1 MKEDKIIKVYPML
14 TNDLKASNLCEYELG
29 IILAC
34 VDEYKNSY
42 KQILIHEA
50 AEKGTRIE
58 FLPLVNEKDREEAK
72 GYIVN
77 LIEDFKNKY
86 DNWDLSY
93 LLEVE

>member
-1 MKEDKIIKVYPML
+1 MNEDKIIKVYPML

-50 AEKGTRIE
+50 SEKGTRIE

-72 GYIVN
+72 NYIVN
-77 LIEDFKNKY
+77 LIENFKNKY
-86 DNWDLSY
+86 DNWDLSD
-93 LLEVE
+93 LLK